1 MRRSANIFQPPVPHG
16 PGDFLFSKGKNPFQ
30 SRGGRE
36 MIIEWIHIDG
46 NWEARIAGLDP
57 QDTFFP
63 WE

>member
-1 MRRSANIFQPPVPHG
+1 
-16 PGDFLFSKGKNPFQ
+16 
-30 SRGGRE
+30 

-46 NWEARIAGLDP
+46 NWEARIAGLVP